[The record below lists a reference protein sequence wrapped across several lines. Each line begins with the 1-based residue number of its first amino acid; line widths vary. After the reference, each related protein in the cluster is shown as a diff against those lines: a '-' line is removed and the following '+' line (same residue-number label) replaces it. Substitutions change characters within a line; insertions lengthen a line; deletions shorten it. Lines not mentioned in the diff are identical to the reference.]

1 MGQRQENVVADAA
14 PADGTTRTELCDQPG
29 LYALQARGLSFV
41 RSSRVVFQ
49 GVDLAIAPGEIV
61 GLLGSNGVGK
71 TTLLRCLA
79 GASRPTA
86 GEVTWRGEAAGSCPA
101 ARRLVGFLGHESG
114 LYRALTAWENLLFAG
129 RMCGIDH
136 VGDRA
141 AELLSSFGLH
151 RQAQQ
156 TVGRLSR
163 GMRQRLAIARAVI
176 HDPPILLLDE
186 PFTSLDAS
194 GRCWLVEFLCGL
206 RQRSRAILL
215 ATHEAAE
222 SRCFADR
229 LLGLHADGLQ
239 GVWRAS
245 ELGSASLP
253 RKTSEVSKT
262 SEVF

>member
-1 MGQRQENVVADAA
+1 MRSAWIVRSPGQRAQLRPE
-14 PADGTTRTELCDQPG
+14 QPG
-29 LYALQARGLSFV
+29 GLSRRRFSDCAG
-41 RSSRVVFQ
+41 RDCWFARVERRWEDDF
-49 GVDLAIAPGEIV
+49 AP
-61 GLLGSNGVGK
+61 LPRRRL
-71 TTLLRCLA
+71 
-79 GASRPTA
+79 RPTA